1 MLKHPAFSITTVTAY
16 VVVFVV
22 ISRLHADLSLLLTL
36 YPISPLL
43 VIWMVYTVIRY
54 GSYSGRE
61 LREGQEWG
69 YEDVDLEATQ
79 N

>member
-1 MLKHPAFSITTVTAY
+1 MLKSPAFSIVNVTAY
-16 VVVFVV
+16 LVIFVV
-22 ISRLHADLSLLLTL
+22 ISRLYPDLSLLLTL
-36 YPISPLL
+36 YSISPLL

-69 YEDVDLEATQ
+69 YEDVDL
-79 N
+79 